1 MNKVVWFEIP
11 FDESER
17 AQKFYQ
23 DVFGWQISHFP
34 DMDYYAAITTD
45 TDQQTLEPKTPGA
58 INGGL
63 LKRDD
68 TGKHPVILIEVPSI
82 DEHLKKIEQN
92 GGKTVMPKTTV
103 GNFGLYARVEDTEG
117 NVIAIWEILNPKSQ

>member
-11 FDESER
+11 FDESGR
-17 AQKFYQ
+17 AQKFYE
-23 DVFGWQISHFP
+23 DVFGWQINQFP
-34 DMDYYAAITTD
+34 EMDYYAAITAED
-45 TDQQTLEPKTPGA
+45 TDPQTMEPKTPGA

-63 LKRDD
+63 LKRDE
-68 TGKHPVILIEVPSI
+68 TGKHPVILIEVQSI

-92 GGKTVMPKTTV
+92 GGKTVMPKVPV

-117 NVIAIWEILNPKSQ
+117 NVIGLWEKVNPK

>member
-17 AQKFYQ
+17 AQKFYK
-23 DVFGWQISHFP
+23 DVFDWEITHFP

-45 TDQQTLEPKTPGA
+45 TDPKTMEPKEPGA

-63 LKRDD
+63 LKRDS

-82 DEHLKKIEQN
+82 DEHLKKINEN
-92 GGKTVMPKTTV
+92 GGKTVLSKTKV
-103 GNFGLYARVEDTEG
+103 GNFGLYARIEDTEG
-117 NVIAIWEILNPKSQ
+117 NIIGIWEKIKHQ

>member
-23 DVFGWQISHFP
+23 DVFGWHTGPFT
-34 DMDYYAAITTD
+34 DNDYYAAITTD
-45 TDQQTLEPKTPGA
+45 TNPQTMEPKEPGA

-63 LKRDD
+63 MKRDD
-68 TGKHPVILIEVPSI
+68 TGKHPIVLIEVSSI

-92 GGKTVMPKTTV
+92 GGKTVMSKTII
-103 GNFGLYARVEDTEG
+103 GDIGLYARIEDTEG
-117 NVIAIWEILNPKSQ
+117 NIVGLWESVT

>member
-17 AQKFYQ
+17 AQKFYK
-23 DVFGWQISHFP
+23 DVFGWQINQFP
-34 DMDYYAAITTD
+34 EMDYYAAITTD
-45 TDQQTLEPKTPGA
+45 TDPQTMEPKGPGA

-63 LKRDD
+63 LKRDT

-92 GGKTVMPKTTV
+92 GGKTAMPKVPV
-103 GNFGLYARVEDTEG
+103 GNFGLYARIEDTEG
-117 NVIAIWEILNPKSQ
+117 NIIGLWEKVNPKSQ